1 MPLVDGDEPAAP
13 VVALMASF
21 HSAQRPAVRVKSI
34 GTLAVLARS
43 QRYMETGASATPP
56 PAYVQVYTMLG
67 DFFLDVAAHVPDAE
81 TLAAVLNAIVDTYAN
96 EQAPWDSVYRAGS
109 FQTRLVALLPSL
121 SAVARRVDRR
131 ADLPLYAAATESVQ
145 NMRAFLEYR
154 QSVE

>member
-1 MPLVDGDEPAAP
+1 
-13 VVALMASF
+13 
-21 HSAQRPAVRVKSI
+21 
-34 GTLAVLARS
+34 
-43 QRYMETGASATPP
+43 
-56 PAYVQVYTMLG
+56 MLG